1 MIRNS
6 WKLVL
11 IAAGFAGAAASAA
24 AQGQA
29 PVPVRVGFD
38 QAIARALDRNPT
50 VAQAATAIARADV
63 LLQQARYA
71 LMPIAVMR
79 VSNVTLDDARGFSEG
94 ITQPQNQFFFSP
106 SVTVPLL
113 AQRQRSAV
121 GQARDQIEVAT
132 RSTAEVRQRVAV
144 AAAQAYLGVIAARR
158 QREVDERSLEAAR
171 AHLEHARRRLEG
183 GVGSRLNEVRAAQA
197 VAAAE
202 ARTEAARLGLRRAQ
216 EALGVLLAEDGPVDA
231 DAEPTFDIPASV
243 DEAEWSAARPDLQ
256 FEAAVRRASERVI
269 RDSWKDWM
277 PAASASFDPQVV
289 TPAGLFQPARTWR
302 LTLSVTQP
310 LFQGGQRKSLE
321 ARLAEV
327 AVTQSKLA
335 ESLLRIQAR
344 SEIRM
349 AQESVAS
356 LERAQASTR
365 QAAEHANEVLRIT
378 TTAFEV
384 GATTNIEV
392 IDAQRSARDAETAA
406 TLAEDAVR
414 RARLDLLVGLGR
426 FPK

>member
-1 MIRNS
+1 MTRS
-6 WKLVL
+6 RWTLL
-11 IAAGFAGAAASAA
+11 LAAGFAGTTLSLA
-24 AQGQA
+24 AQAQA

-38 QAIARALDRNPT
+38 QAITRAIERNPT
-50 VAQAATAIARADV
+50 VAQAAIAIARADV

-71 LMPIAVMR
+71 LMPISVMR
-79 VSNVTLDDARGFSEG
+79 VSNVTLDGARGFSEG

-106 SVTVPLL
+106 TVTVPLI

-132 RSTAEVRQRVAV
+132 RSTAEARQRVAV

-202 ARTEAARLGLRRAQ
+202 TRTEAARLGLRRAQ
-216 EALGVLLAEDGPVDA
+216 EALGVLMAEDGPVDA
-231 DAEPTFDIPASV
+231 DAEPTFDTPASV
-243 DEAEWSAARPDLQ
+243 DEAEWAAARPDLQ
-256 FEAAVRRASERVI
+256 FEAAVRRAAERVI
-269 RDSWKDWM
+269 HDSWKDWM
-277 PAASASFDPQVV
+277 PAASASFDPQLV

-327 AVTQSKLA
+327 AVNQSKLT

-356 LERAQASTR
+356 LARAQVSAR

-392 IDAQRSARDAETAA
+392 IDAQRSARDAETLA

>member
-1 MIRNS
+1 MTRS
-6 WKLVL
+6 LWKYVL
-11 IAAGFAGAAASAA
+11 RVAALGVASAGVA
-24 AQGQA
+24 AQGQT
-29 PVPVRVGFD
+29 PVPVRIGFD
-38 QAIARALDRNPT
+38 QAIARAIERNPT

-94 ITQPQNQFFFSP
+94 ITQPQNQFFFAP
-106 SVTVPLL
+106 NVIVPLL

-202 ARTEAARLGLRRAQ
+202 ARTEGARLGLRRAQ

-231 DAEPTFDIPASV
+231 DAEPSFDIPGSV

-256 FEAAVRRASERVI
+256 FEAAVRRAADRVI

-277 PAASASFDPQVV
+277 PAATASFDPLLL

-327 AVTQSKLA
+327 AVSQSKLT

-356 LERAQASTR
+356 LARAQVNAR

-378 TTAFEV
+378 MTAFEV

-392 IDAQRSARDAETAA
+392 IDAQRSARDAETVA